1 MGNIM
6 IGTRVP
12 ASVLELVPVQSRIFE
27 VVAGADVLTG
37 SVYDLA
43 QEFDVTPGDFS
54 ACLDELVDVG
64 WITVEADLDGRLR
77 IRLQD

>member
-1 MGNIM
+1 M

-27 VVAGADVLTG
+27 AVAGADVLTG
-37 SVYDLA
+37 PVYGLA
-43 QEFDVTPGDFS
+43 QQFGVTPDDFS

-64 WITVEADLDGRLR
+64 WVTVEADPDGRLR
-77 IRLQD
+77 IRLRD